1 VADKEPAG
9 DRPIPME
16 ISNRDIAEYRK
27 QLQNSNLKAAYQ
39 GIMKYFDTLRLHFK
53 SKHPDYF
60 LSDVHY
66 GLMDYTYLYFFP
78 KQFQRQKLK
87 VALLFSHDT
96 FKLEVIL
103 AGYNR
108 SAQAK
113 YWKLFKE
120 KGFSKYNL
128 AKNASEPDRFLDCI
142 ISNNPD
148 FSNPAAL
155 TQQIENAT
163 MTFIRDIEAFL
174 TQNKGN

>member
-1 VADKEPAG
+1 
-9 DRPIPME
+9 M
-16 ISNRDIAEYRK
+16 
-27 QLQNSNLKAAYQ
+27 Q
-39 GIMKYFDTLRLHFK
+39 YFDELRLHLK
-53 SKHPDYF
+53 NKHPNYF

-78 KQFQRQKLK
+78 KSLQRQKLK

-120 KGFSKYNL
+120 NSFSKYHL
-128 AKNASEPDRFLDCI
+128 SQSASERDRFLGYT
-142 ISNNPD
+142 ISDTPD
-148 FSNPAAL
+148 FSNPDAL
-155 TQQIENAT
+155 TTQIESEILR
-163 MTFIRDIEAFL
+163 FIRDIEAFL
-174 TQNKGN
+174 TKNKLN